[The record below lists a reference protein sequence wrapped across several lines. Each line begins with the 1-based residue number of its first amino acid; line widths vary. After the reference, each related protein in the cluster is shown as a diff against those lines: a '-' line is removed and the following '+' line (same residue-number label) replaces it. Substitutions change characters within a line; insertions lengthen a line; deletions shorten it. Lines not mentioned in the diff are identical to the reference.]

1 MNVSGTLKKTKFL
14 SEETGF
20 CVLQFT
26 KDDGTSFIAKGK
38 MGHQYSGYKLD
49 MIGRWVPNPK
59 GGGQVFEVSHYTVQ
73 QPETE
78 EGIYLF
84 LTSGIF
90 KGISKKIARALVD
103 EYGEKTLSL
112 MSSDINVVM
121 TVGGVGPA
129 TFIKIR
135 NSYQDAKPK
144 QERVFELMNTYGF
157 IFTEATAIVERFPE
171 NALNII
177 KNAPYSMCRRLDKIP
192 FVKFDQIIIASGRDI
207 TDPQRIRE
215 VILHQLKN
223 CYREGHTLLTRNEV
237 MSAASRYLKIDYY
250 LIENELQYLIDKRR
264 LFVSSSPRGDL
275 LQSRWFY
282 STEKEIANRLS
293 IIEST
298 PAEKALTFNPD
309 DPRLENLKQHQ
320 RRAIVAPFY
329 SKVSI
334 ITGRPGAGKTTLLR
348 TLLDLLEDQNLS
360 VLAVSPT
367 GKAAQRLREVTSR
380 DCSTIHRALGAT
392 HLSDEF
398 LFNDLRT
405 LDVDVILVDE
415 TSMLDTSILKALL
428 RAAAFTTRIVLIG
441 DVEQLPSVGPG
452 AVFRDLI
459 DSKCFAVYWLTQV
472 LRITKADGSLPTP
485 LAVSNGVREG
495 KFINPPNDDEWAF
508 YPTLNNNQTI
518 EKVREV
524 IANLRAEGVGYN
536 DVQVFAPVNEGDMG
550 VNTLNYVVKQ
560 CFYPDGKNEI
570 EVDDKVMQRENNYD
584 LDVYNG
590 DIGIVREIYSET
602 LNAKKRSADDPVM
615 LAEMGTKL
623 VEYTK
628 KDLYHLTLAY
638 TITGHKSQGSEY
650 PHVIIVIP
658 DNHIMMMDR
667 YWFYTLITRCQKK
680 AHVIG
685 NMKVIQ
691 QTVKSRRSHERR
703 TLLMEKLHKFLPQTG
718 IEHK

>member
-1 MNVSGTLKKTKFL
+1 MNCPVR
-14 SEETGF
+14 
-20 CVLQFT
+20 T
-26 KDDGTSFIAKGK
+26 KD
-38 MGHQYSGYKLD
+38 
-49 MIGRWVPNPK
+49 
-59 GGGQVFEVSHYTVQ
+59 
-73 QPETE
+73 
-78 EGIYLF
+78 
-84 LTSGIF
+84 
-90 KGISKKIARALVD
+90 
-103 EYGEKTLSL
+103 
-112 MSSDINVVM
+112 
-121 TVGGVGPA
+121 
-129 TFIKIR
+129 
-135 NSYQDAKPK
+135 
-144 QERVFELMNTYGF
+144 
-157 IFTEATAIVERFPE
+157 
-171 NALNII
+171 
-177 KNAPYSMCRRLDKIP
+177 
-192 FVKFDQIIIASGRDI
+192 
-207 TDPQRIRE
+207 
-215 VILHQLKN
+215 
-223 CYREGHTLLTRNEV
+223 
-237 MSAASRYLKIDYY
+237 
-250 LIENELQYLIDKRR
+250 
-264 LFVSSSPRGDL
+264 
-275 LQSRWFY
+275 
-282 STEKEIANRLS
+282 
-293 IIEST
+293 
-298 PAEKALTFNPD
+298 
-309 DPRLENLKQHQ
+309 
-320 RRAIVAPFY
+320 
-329 SKVSI
+329 
-334 ITGRPGAGKTTLLR
+334 
-348 TLLDLLEDQNLS
+348 
-360 VLAVSPT
+360 
-367 GKAAQRLREVTSR
+367 
-380 DCSTIHRALGAT
+380 
-392 HLSDEF
+392 F